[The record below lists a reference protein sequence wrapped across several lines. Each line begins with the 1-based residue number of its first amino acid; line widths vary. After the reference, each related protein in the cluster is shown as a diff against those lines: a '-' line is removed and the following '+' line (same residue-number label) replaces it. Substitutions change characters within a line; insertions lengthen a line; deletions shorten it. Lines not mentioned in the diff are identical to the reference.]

1 MMYIVYHIC
10 IDKICKIFIWYIYF
24 NWYIIYI
31 LCIKGVYKVE
41 VLKPYEILSM
51 NCIDVT
57 KGYVY
62 EMITNLENNIN
73 ENVVVY
79 LVENEDELFL
89 TDSGATLWEQA
100 SLGQVFNSIKGED
113 TVSIVNNSIIY
124 KLPQN
129 SSPTKRKLS
138 LYKYLNWIENKFNY
152 TVKG

>member
-1 MMYIVYHIC
+1 M
-10 IDKICKIFIWYIYF
+10 D
-24 NWYIIYI
+24 
-31 LCIKGVYKVE
+31 